1 MKKNSKRVASMI
13 AVGGGGALVINIIFS
28 VVLIVCLVGT
38 IVAGVFTGLKTGY
51 EFNAEEVKTA
61 SPTASVYEQGISVPY
76 QTAEN
81 VSYTVHV
88 SPKGDNANDGS
99 DWTKAVTSI
108 NRAQSLTRAW
118 YEDGNK
124 GNAMILLDDGE
135 YYIDST
141 VALVEAD
148 FAGGELYLRSRNPNK
163 ATVSGSKQVAKSAI
177 TEEQDEM
184 LGRVWKIPYTE
195 KINQLYV
202 NDTYGV
208 RARHP
213 NSGDEFRILESDDI
227 LREIIID
234 SQDVE
239 GFEEKDFVGATM
251 TVAVMW
257 SESYIRIDGLKR
269 EGDVSRVQI
278 TGDDNF
284 IFTRG
289 GLTLKARCG
298 YHFENSKAFLDR
310 EGEWYFSDEE
320 DTIYYLPYE
329 YETVENTTIR
339 IPQTEVLLSVT
350 GEKESKAIG
359 LHIEG
364 INFKYTANGVVDGKV
379 GGQANRNDNIATKR
393 ISGGLND
400 GRPIS
405 AISMEYVK
413 NVSFNG
419 NVFACLGGG
428 GIDFLQGAEDV
439 TIEKNMFRSVGGNG
453 ILAGAVNYDIT
464 MVSTDE
470 RTFNKNLKIENNY
483 FTEIGWQD
491 YDACAV
497 ILNYAVDSFIRYN
510 TINNVLYSGIS
521 VGWGWRT
528 TDYPFLRNVEISYNR
543 LTNCNALL
551 SDGGPIYTIGCQSN
565 TKIINNYIGES
576 YNSVWKFPE
585 DIPSKDAEQVWWA
598 NAGIYLDSASGGATE
613 ETKML
618 VHNNYVAQDVNSQQY
633 EDVNAGKGEGSS
645 GDKGKT
651 YFEIIRA
658 SESDKKKIYN
668 GSGVREDGFSLLPK
682 TAVLSGSRTNSKT
695 LSTVFGFGL
704 GSINDGGLIVRGK
717 DGKLTQVAYAD
728 IEEWTDRWI
737 IFNTENYQSGEVFL
751 LCKNGVSSNKIYA
764 TFNVDRDYCMYG
776 RFEQEWGDLSGLAL
790 LRTRALDFE
799 LKTAKSSSDSG
810 LSAGNIL
817 DGHTATVWEKSPESV
832 EADADGAW
840 VSAQLKNRGKVQ
852 KFLIYARAEV
862 DQPNCR
868 QNFKVYGLVY
878 KKGEDGKTLYETDA
892 AGEFILDSD
901 GKKIPILEEILLY
914 ETPEDDVPVYASNG
928 VFILDIE
935 NSEHKETLFVGFK
948 IQKKVTE
955 KDSYLCLAEIAAIGY
970 K

>member
-1 MKKNSKRVASMI
+1 MKKFVKPLFASLL
-13 AVGGGGALVINIIFS
+13 AVSFAGT
-28 VVLIVCLVGT
+28 VCS
-38 IVAGVFTGLKTGY
+38 GVFAGIKTGY
-51 EFNAEEVKTA
+51 EFDAEVVTTA
-61 SPTASVYEQGISVPY
+61 SPNSAVYDNAVKVPY
-76 QTAEN
+76 QTVES

-88 SPKGDNANDGS
+88 SPKGDNGNDGS
-99 DWTKAVTSI
+99 DWNNAVASI
-108 NRAQSLTRAW
+108 NRAQALTRTW
-118 YEDGNK
+118 YEAGNK

-148 FAGGELYLRSRNPNK
+148 FAGGQLYLRSRNPNK
-163 ATVSGSKQVAKSAI
+163 ATVSGSKRVDKTAI
-177 TEEQDEM
+177 TEVEDEK

-195 KINQLYV
+195 KINQLYI
-202 NDTYGV
+202 NDGYGV

-213 NSGDEFRILESDDI
+213 NSGDEFRLLESDDV

-234 SQDVE
+234 SQDVA
-239 GFEEKDFVGATM
+239 GFEEEDFVGSTM
-251 TVAVMW
+251 TIAIMW
-257 SESYIRIDGLKR
+257 SESYVRIDGLTKHD
-269 EGDVSRVQI
+269 ETSRVQI

-284 IFTRG
+284 LFARE
-289 GLTLKARCG
+289 GLKVKARCG

-320 DTIYYLPYE
+320 DIIYYLPYE
-329 YETVENTTIR
+329 YETVENTTVR

-350 GEKESKAIG
+350 GEKESKAVG

-364 INFKYTANGVVDGKV
+364 LNFKYTANGIVDGKV

-400 GRPIS
+400 GRPVS

-413 NVSFNG
+413 DVSFSG

-464 MVSTDE
+464 IVSTDE
-470 RTFNKNLKIENNY
+470 RTFNKNMRIENNY

-497 ILNYAVDSFIRYN
+497 ILNYAVDSFITRN

-521 VGWGWRT
+521 VGWGWKT

-585 DIPSKDAEQVWWA
+585 DIPSKDAKQIWWA
-598 NAGIYLDSASGGATE
+598 NAGIYLDSASGGASE

-618 VHNNYVAQDVNSQQY
+618 VHNNYVAKDVNSQQY
-633 EDVNAGKGEGSS
+633 EDVNAGKSESS
-645 GDKGKT
+645 SLDGGKT
-651 YFEIIRA
+651 YFEIVKA
-658 SESDKKKIYN
+658 KESDKDKIYA
-668 GSGVREDGFSLLPK
+668 GSGVKEDGFALLPD
-682 TAVLSGSRTNSKT
+682 TAVLSGSRTNSKSV
-695 LSTVFGFGL
+695 STVFGFGL
-704 GSINDGGLIVRGK
+704 GSISDGGLIVRGK
-717 DGKLTQVAYAD
+717 DGKLTQVAYGD
-728 IEEWTDRWI
+728 IQEWTDRWI
-737 IFNTENYQSGEVFL
+737 IFKTENYGSGEVFL
-751 LCKNGVSSNKIYA
+751 LNADGTSSNKIYA
-764 TFNVDRDYCMYG
+764 TFNVDVDYCMYE
-776 RFEQEWGDLSGLAL
+776 RFEKEWGDLSGLAL
-790 LRTRALDFE
+790 LRTKALDFDNR
-799 LKTAKSSSDSG
+799 TATSSSDSG
-810 LSAGNIL
+810 LSAKNIV

-832 EADADGAW
+832 DADAQGAW
-840 VSAQLKNRGKVQ
+840 VSAHLKDRSKVQ

-868 QNFKVYGLVY
+868 QNFKVYGIVQ
-878 KKGEDGKTLYETDA
+878 KKDAEGKTVYETDEN
-892 AGEFILDSD
+892 GEFVLDKN
-901 GKKIPILEEILLY
+901 GKKIPVLEEVLLY
-914 ETPEDDVPVYASNG
+914 ETLEENTPVYASNG
-928 VFILDIE
+928 VFIIDIE
-935 NSEHKETLFVGFK
+935 HSEYKDTLFVGFK
-948 IQKKVTE
+948 IQKKVTKE
-955 KDSYLCLAEIAAIGY
+955 DSYLCLAEIAAIGY